1 LPASFGEAVIAYKRK
16 LAEDRSPIATRKA
29 SQATLEVLAE
39 AVPELLTGSADLTP
53 SNNTK
58 VAATPDIGPSS
69 YAGRYIHWGVRE
81 HGMAA
86 AVNGIALH
94 GGFIPSGASFLTFS
108 DYCRPALRLS
118 ALMGIRAI
126 EVFTHDSIGLGEDGP
141 THQPVEHLAALRAI
155 PNLFVFRPADR
166 TETLECWQLA
176 LQAKSSPSILALTR
190 QNLPTLRHD
199 FTPENLSA
207 AGAYELAPADG
218 GAAKVS
224 LFASG
229 SEVSIALDARGI
241 LASQGIAARV
251 ISVPCMELFLDQ
263 DDATRQKIIGDAP
276 VRVGVEAAVREG
288 WDAIIGE
295 DGIFIGM
302 TTFGASA
309 PYKDVY
315 NYFKITPEA
324 VAEAAVR
331 RCGS

>member
-1 LPASFGEAVIAYKRK
+1 V
-16 LAEDRSPIATRKA
+16 
-29 SQATLEVLAE
+29 
-39 AVPELLTGSADLTP
+39 
-53 SNNTK
+53 
-58 VAATPDIGPSS
+58 
-69 YAGRYIHWGVRE
+69 
-81 HGMAA
+81 

-94 GGFIPSGASFLTFS
+94 GGFIPSGSTFLTFS

-176 LQAKSSPSILALTR
+176 LQAKASPSILALTR
-190 QNLPTLRHD
+190 QNLPAVRRD
-199 FTPENLSA
+199 FTLENLSA
-207 AGAYELAPADG
+207 AGAYELAPAEG
-218 GAAKVS
+218 GQAKVS
-224 LFASG
+224 IFASG
-229 SEVSIALDARGI
+229 SEVSLALDARGI

-251 ISVPCMELFLDQ
+251 VSVPCMDLFLAQ
-263 DDATRQKIIGDAP
+263 DDTTRQKIIGDAP
-276 VRVGVEAAVREG
+276 VRIGVEAAVRQG

-302 TTFGASA
+302 TGFGASA

-324 VAEAAVR
+324 VAEAAMR
-331 RCGS
+331 RCNS